1 MSNQF
6 LRRRWMDFRLG
17 HSLYLIFL
25 LTFANFVLIFHRLLI
40 ERVEVLNEIFSEL
53 WLFGIIFILFYIP
66 VAIFIGLWHRRTQL
80 RIETDLT
87 FRNFPV
93 MAKSFRVLLDLV
105 DGKASKEEVEK
116 FRNFLKS
123 IESGKGGLIKHDSK
137 EAEEKNN

>member
-6 LRRRWMDFRLG
+6 LRRRWMDFRVG
-17 HSLYLIFL
+17 HSVYLIFL

-40 ERVEVLNEIFSEL
+40 ERVEVLDEIFSEL

-80 RIETDLT
+80 RVETDLT

-93 MAKSFRVLLDLV
+93 MAKSFRILV
-105 DGKASKEEVEK
+105 DLLEEKASKQEVENY
-116 FRNFLKS
+116 RNFLKS

-137 EAEEKNN
+137 EAEEKK